1 MNHLSDEQIQEYLDK
16 RESEGRPEI
25 DTHLHTCP
33 VCIQT
38 LQQYQEIYQQLR
50 RDPIPD
56 LSKDFS
62 GQVLKKI
69 KAENR
74 QETNLWENIIF
85 MVLLVIGAAGISY
98 LFNPLPLINS
108 MFKPLYDMFIN
119 IRGQLPFQ
127 FTGIW
132 LMVSA
137 GVVIL
142 LFYEYLNIKILK
154 PKS

>member
-1 MNHLSDEQIQEYLDK
+1 
-16 RESEGRPEI
+16 
-25 DTHLHTCP
+25 
-33 VCIQT
+33 
-38 LQQYQEIYQQLR
+38 
-50 RDPIPD
+50 
-56 LSKDFS
+56 
-62 GQVLKKI
+62 
-69 KAENR
+69 
-74 QETNLWENIIF
+74 

-127 FTGIW
+127 LNGIW